1 MYYYTC
7 EQNLEAMLSCIYDAW
22 SSKRGHQ
29 NIKLLLEP
37 IMQQT
42 LFDKYIHVDA
52 NLEKVERVM
61 DAVNKKISPQ
71 FFNSLAYISMAH
83 EDDVLDVMYR
93 CMILGFHFGSC
104 ALQMVQYKDIMRFQE
119 IRKRVSSEVH
129 HFREF
134 LRFHQVGEAYIAHF
148 EPKSKVAIALGPF
161 FEDRMPSEHFMII
174 DDIHKEAVVHP
185 KDEHFYMYK
194 LDDRELERLKET
206 EKEND
211 EFTDMWK
218 LFFNTIA
225 IQERYNPKCQN
236 NLFPIWKRKHAVEF
250 N

>member
-7 EQNLEAMLSCIYDAW
+7 EPNLDSMLSCIFDAW

-37 IMQQT
+37 VSQLT
-42 LFDKYIHVDA
+42 LFDEYIHVDA
-52 NLEKVERVM
+52 DADKVNRVI
-61 DAVNKKISPQ
+61 DAVNRKISPS
-71 FFNSLAYISMAH
+71 FFHSLSYISMAY
-83 EDDVLDVMYR
+83 EEDVLDIMYR
-93 CMILGFHFGSC
+93 CMILGFHHGPY
-104 ALQMVQYKDIMRFQE
+104 ALQMVQYGDVMRFQE
-119 IRKRVSSEVH
+119 IRKRVSNEVH

-134 LRFHQVGEAYIAHF
+134 MRFNQVGDAYIAHF
-148 EPKSKVAIALGPF
+148 EPKSRVCVALGPF

-174 DDIHKEAVVHP
+174 DDVHKEAVVHP
-185 KDEHFYMYK
+185 KDNHFYMYK
-194 LDDRELERLKET
+194 LTDDELERLKET
-206 EKEND
+206 ENVND

-225 IQERYNPKCQN
+225 IKERYNPKCQN
-236 NLFPIWKRKHAVEF
+236 TLFPIWKRKHAVEF